1 MVKVTIEHDE
11 GTEVLESEAAFV
23 VCMTAKDDDDGK
35 FVGVQSGAWGDLPK
49 KHPKGFIQASG
60 DGMRGIIKAIGAAG
74 VEDAELNFLIGF
86 AGNTPDKKS
95 KDSLYTRLRKFFR
108 GKEAKDADGE
118 N

>member
-23 VCMTAKDDDDGK
+23 VCMTSKEDDGK
-35 FVGVQSGAWGDLPK
+35 VTDVRSGAWGDLPR

-74 VEDAELNFLIGF
+74 VEDAEFHFLVGF
-86 AGNTPDKKS
+86 VGNPPKKAKGSLRDRIRRFFGRKES
-95 KDSLYTRLRKFFR
+95 K
-108 GKEAKDADGE
+108 A
-118 N
+118 